1 MSKKSPLKMNLQL
14 VQGASDV
21 AQTRNMDNL
30 VESQAATKV
39 AGHLS
44 KGLAKTFQRR
54 NKEFNNIMDQQLSK
68 EGLSDEEYN
77 ALYKK
82 LKRRRGAYVYLNKKQ
97 RMDFEREVTQE
108 AGEYKKTEADKD
120 EIADIITDE
129 NNQIDTKDINN
140 DMIEDVITGKIEPTK
155 DESGR
160 VGYAMNNAEL
170 QEFVQEDEEGNP
182 KLASYK
188 QAWGDDRFKVS
199 EDGQF
204 KTDKFGNKYPN
215 SDEGYSEFV
224 RASKLDWIRKARK
237 SGEKVLHIDS
247 QTGKREYLDPDEAE
261 ALLKDEKK
269 HVTMDEIKDHI
280 KGHAADG
287 KAAQQLSTFIMGGG
301 QEAQNLKP
309 GDPVKF
315 NFEKAQDKYTK
326 LMNSTD
332 PYKLATKKMVG
343 DTSFKDDLTEKLLT
357 MDYKQLG
364 LKDEH
369 IKKLDPTP
377 GDGKVTERDANVITK
392 KIMGNEK
399 MLKTMMTQYFTLY
412 EAREYQKNIPANM
425 RSNPNQGQTDDFSGG
440 TVNSEGVWVPQ

>member
-1 MSKKSPLKMNLQL
+1 MSKDSPLKMNLQL
-14 VQGASDV
+14 VQGAADV
-21 AQTRNMDNL
+21 AHSRNMDNL
-30 VESQAATKV
+30 VEAQAATKV

-54 NKEFNNIMDQQLSK
+54 NKEFNAIMDQQLSK

-97 RMDFEREVTQE
+97 RMDFEREVMQE
-108 AGEYKKTEADKD
+108 ADDYKKTEADKD

-129 NNQIDTKDINN
+129 NNQIDIKDINN
-140 DMIEDVITGKIEPTK
+140 DMIEDVVTGKIEPTK
-155 DESGR
+155 VDGR

-188 QAWGDDRFKVS
+188 EAWGDDRFTVS

-215 SDEGYSEFV
+215 SDEGYKQFV
-224 RASKLDWIRKARK
+224 RASKLDWIRKARE

-261 ALLKDEKK
+261 ALLKDETK

-315 NFEKAQDKYTK
+315 NFEKAQDKYAK

-343 DTSFKDDLTEKLLT
+343 DTSFKDDLTEKLMT

-364 LKDEH
+364 LTEEH

-377 GDGKVTERDANVITK
+377 GDGKVTQRDANMITK
-392 KIMGNEK
+392 RIMGNEK

-425 RSNPNQGQTDDFSGG
+425 RTNPNQGQTNDFQGG
-440 TVNSEGVWVPQ
+440 TVNSDGVWIPQ

>member
-1 MSKKSPLKMNLQL
+1 MSKDSPLKDMNMQL

-21 AQTRNMDNL
+21 AVSKNMDNL
-30 VESQAATKV
+30 VEAQAATKV
-39 AGHLS
+39 AKHLS
-44 KGLAKTFQRR
+44 TGLAKTFQRR
-54 NKEFNNIMDQQLSK
+54 NKEFNTIMDQQLSK

-97 RMDFEREVTQE
+97 RMDFEREVIQE
-108 AGEYKKTEADKD
+108 AGDYKKTEADKD
-120 EIADIITDE
+120 EIADIVTDE
-129 NNQIDTKDINN
+129 NNQIDPKDIN
-140 DMIEDVITGKIEPTK
+140 DGMIEDVVTGKIEPTK
-155 DESGR
+155 VNGR
-160 VGYAMNNAEL
+160 VVYAMNNAEL

-182 KLASYK
+182 RIASYK
-188 QAWGDDRFKVS
+188 EAWGDDRFKVS

-204 KTDKFGNKYPN
+204 KTDKFGNKYEN
-215 SDEGYSEFV
+215 NQDGYAKFQ
-224 RASKLDWIRKARK
+224 RDSKLYWIQQAKK
-237 SGEKVLHIDS
+237 SGEKVLHVDS
-247 QTGKREYLDPDEAE
+247 QTGKREYLDPDEAA

-269 HVTMDEIKDHI
+269 HVTMDEIKQHV

-287 KAAQQLSTFIMGGG
+287 KASQQLSTFIMSGG

-315 NFEKAQDKYTK
+315 NFNKAQDKYTK
-326 LMNSTD
+326 LINSTD

-343 DTSFKDDLTEKLLT
+343 DTSFKDDLKEKLLT

-412 EAREYQKNIPANM
+412 EAREFQKNIPANM
-425 RSNPNQGQTDDFSGG
+425 KSNPNQGQTDDFQGG
-440 TVNSEGVWVPQ
+440 TVNSEGVWIPQ